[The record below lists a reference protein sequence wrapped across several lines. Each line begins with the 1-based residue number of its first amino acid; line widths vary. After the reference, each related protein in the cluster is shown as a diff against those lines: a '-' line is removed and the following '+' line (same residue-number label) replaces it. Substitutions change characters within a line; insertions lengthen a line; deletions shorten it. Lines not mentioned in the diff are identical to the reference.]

1 MRGGFQ
7 HKYGAFAEKDEVMTR
22 SGEAG
27 AMAINQK
34 FQGMPPRLRQLAK
47 KRILVAV
54 PLGLIA
60 WLVLFE
66 TFTEYVPPYEYG
78 IKASRFG
85 GGIVRETLLGGRW
98 YFTAPGVDVHHF
110 PRSVQ
115 TIEMTDVSKQRESVP
130 EARVIPRIEIDTSD
144 GSKVQVDVTVL
155 YRITDPILLIDKM
168 GPGKKYEG
176 AVETNAVGALKKNLG
191 QLLAEDFYHESK
203 RVEQSEK
210 TREHLNASLKEFGV
224 LVDHVLVRQYYYE
237 QGYQQ
242 QIENRKVQD
251 QLVFTNRSLAE
262 ASKEDAARRKIE
274 AEGKANADVE
284 QQRGDAEVTKIRA
297 EAELYKRK
305 KESEGDTL
313 VKIAEARGT
322 SLVNTSYASAGSD
335 NLVALEMA
343 KVLDG
348 ISVLVV
354 SDTKNG
360 INPLDVEQMTRM
372 LGGK

>member
-1 MRGGFQ
+1 MQWR
-7 HKYGAFAEKDEVMTR
+7 T
-22 SGEAG
+22 
-27 AMAINQK
+27 
-34 FQGMPPRLRQLAK
+34 LLANWG
-47 KRILVAV
+47 RRPILVILPITLIV
-54 PLGLIA
+54 GLIA
-60 WLVLFE
+60 FE

-85 GGIVRETLLGGRW
+85 GGIVRETLIGGRW
-98 YFTAPGVDVHHF
+98 YFTAPGVTVHHF

-115 TIEMTDVSKQRESVP
+115 TIEMTDKREDASNVP
-130 EARVIPRIEIDTSD
+130 EARIIPRIEIDTSD
-144 GSKVQVDVTVL
+144 GSKVKVDVTVL
-155 YRITDPILLIDKM
+155 YRIVDPILLIDKM

-203 RVEQSEK
+203 RVEQSLR
-210 TREHLNASLKEFGV
+210 TRESLNALLKEFGV
-224 LVDHVLVRQYYYE
+224 AIDHVLVRQYYYE
-237 QGYQQ
+237 SGYQQ
-242 QIENRKVQD
+242 QIESRKVQD

-262 ASKEDAARRKIE
+262 AQKEDAARRKIE

-313 VKIAEARGT
+313 VKIAEAKGT
-322 SLVNTSYASAGSD
+322 SMVNASYASAGSD

-343 KVLDG
+343 KVLEG
-348 ISVLVV
+348 IEVLVV

-360 INPLDVEQMTRM
+360 MNPLDVEAMLRM
-372 LGGK
+372 LGGR